1 MNVKIVTDSTCDL
14 PVEVAKSHD
23 ISVIPCY
30 INLKERSYQDGVEMS
45 RQEFYER
52 LPTFNPLPTTSAP
65 GSDSFSSVYHRLAVE
80 GARAVIS
87 IHVSST
93 WSSVVNAATLAAR
106 EIKEI
111 PVAVIDSG
119 QVSLGLGHLAL
130 AAARAAQAGDNLA
143 EISEMVAGMIPRVW
157 VYAALDTLEYLR
169 RGGRVSRLMSSLGS
183 LLQIKPVLR
192 IHNGVIEIEKMRTFS
207 KAVQCVVDRVR
218 EMGPLEQLSLVHSH
232 AIEKLENLR
241 RQAQSLFPVATT
253 SNTPLVGEVT
263 PAIGVHA
270 GPGAVG
276 LVGVTAP

>member
-1 MNVKIVTDSTCDL
+1 MNIKIVTDSTCDL
-14 PVEVAKSHD
+14 PGEVAKSHD
-23 ISVIPCY
+23 ISVVPCY

-45 RQEFYER
+45 RQEFYEG
-52 LPTFNPLPTTSAP
+52 LPACDPLPTTSAP
-65 GSDSFSSVYHRLAVE
+65 SSESFSAVYHRLALQ
-80 GARAVIS
+80 GARAIIS

-93 WSSVVNAATLAAR
+93 WSSVVNVATLAAR

-119 QVSLGLGHLAL
+119 QVTLGLGHLAL
-130 AAARAAQAGDNLA
+130 AAARAAEAGRSLA
-143 EISEMVAGMIPRVW
+143 EISDLVAGMMPRVW

-192 IHNGVIEIEKMRTFS
+192 IHNGVIEIEKMRTFG
-207 KAVQCVVDRVR
+207 KAVQRVVDRVR
-218 EMGPLEQLSLVHSH
+218 ELGPLEQLSLVHTH
-232 AIEKLENLR
+232 TIEKLEGLR
-241 RQAQSLFPVATT
+241 HQAQSLFPIGTQGNT
-253 SNTPLVGEVT
+253 SLVGEVT

-276 LVGVTAP
+276 LVGVTAS

>member
-14 PVEVAKSHD
+14 PGEVAKSHA
-23 ISVIPCY
+23 ITVVPCY

-45 RQEFYER
+45 RQEFYEG
-52 LPTFNPLPTTSAP
+52 LPTFDPLPTTSAP
-65 GSDSFSSVYHRLAVE
+65 SSESFSAVYHRLALQ
-80 GARAVIS
+80 GARGVIS

-93 WSSVVNAATLAAR
+93 WSSVVNVATLAAR

-119 QVSLGLGHLAL
+119 QVTLGLGHLAL
-130 AAARAAQAGDNLA
+130 AAARAAEVGHNLA

-157 VYAALDTLEYLR
+157 VFAALDTLTYLQ
-169 RGGRVSRLMSSLGS
+169 RGGRVSRLMSSLGG

-192 IHNGVIEIEKMRTFS
+192 IHNGVIEIEKMRTFG
-207 KAVQCVVDRVR
+207 KAVQRVVDRVR
-218 EMGPLEQLSLVHSH
+218 ELGPLEQLSLVHSH

-253 SNTPLVGEVT
+253 SNIPLVGEVT

>member
-14 PVEVAKSHD
+14 PGEVAESHD
-23 ISVIPCY
+23 ITVVPCY

-65 GSDSFSSVYHRLAVE
+65 GSESFSSVYHRLAAQ
-80 GARAVIS
+80 GARAVLS

-93 WSSVVNAATLAAR
+93 WSSVVNVATLAAR

-130 AAARAAQAGDNLA
+130 AAACAAQAGRSLA
-143 EISEMVAGMIPRVW
+143 EIREMVTGMMPRVW
-157 VYAALDTLEYLR
+157 VYAALDTLEYLQ
-169 RGGRVSRLMSSLGS
+169 RGGRVSRLMASLGG

-192 IHNGVIEIEKMRTFS
+192 IHNGVIEVDKMRTFG
-207 KAVQCVVDRVR
+207 KAVQRVVDRVR
-218 EMGPLEQLSLVHSH
+218 ELGPLEQLSFVHSH
-232 AIEKLENLR
+232 AIEKLESLR
-241 RQAQSLFPVATT
+241 RQAQVLLPIAMPC
-253 SNTPLVGEVT
+253 NTPLVGEIS
-263 PAIGVHA
+263 PAIGVHS